1 MSFYPELVTKDGY
14 KVLPHLPDGPHL
26 LNYDVAEILL
36 RVNRINVEEVYIT
49 AGRYLKFKPLN
60 KSALL
65 FRQLQN
71 LVDLHGGGYDE
82 RRKLFIMPAHEA
94 YRLRP

>member
-1 MSFYPELVTKDGY
+1 MSYYPELVTKDGY

-26 LNYDVAEILL
+26 LNYDVAEVLL
-36 RVNRINVEEVYIT
+36 RVNNIDINMVEIS
-49 AGRYLKFKPLN
+49 AGRFLKFKPLN

-65 FRQLQN
+65 FRKLQD

-82 RRKLFIMPAHEA
+82 RRKTFVMPAM
-94 YRLRP
+94 RGTV